1 MIFHSQLIKQTNIMK
16 TYLALMLILS
26 VFCRGSLQ
34 NRRPPKH
41 MEISKSP
48 QSAQKVT
55 LEIAICLVV
64 FIFEVFPN
72 SNAEKYQK
80 TNFLNLRSFFNEIR
94 IFKNL
99 RNMIHYPTRLVVT
112 KMKSDK
118 KENVADVVNIIH
130 NDIKPNEKF
139 GKLKDCKNMEKLSMK
154 VRRITRRS

>member
-1 MIFHSQLIKQTNIMK
+1 
-16 TYLALMLILS
+16 
-26 VFCRGSLQ
+26 
-34 NRRPPKH
+34 

-55 LEIAICLVV
+55 FRNC
-64 FIFEVFPN
+64 FMFG
-72 SNAEKYQK
+72 
-80 TNFLNLRSFFNEIR
+80 SFQFVCG

-99 RNMIHYPTRLVVT
+99 RNMMHRLDGT

-118 KENVADVVNIIH
+118 KENVADVFNIIH
-130 NDIKPNEKF
+130 NDIKQNKKF